1 MELFTV
7 TITTTSDE
15 AWSKFHSQMEQEFAD
30 LHMQPE
36 GVTFT
41 ESRNSHEYQI
51 ICHGILP
58 GFKLTQHAPKV
69 YSKAANVLAEY
80 ILEIKERAV
89 LRRIIR
95 KEFHYKRSE
104 DLDKIETYCMEL
116 LQETN
121 EEFRT
126 PDDRERRKRLLVQEI
141 TQYFE
146 ENTALHVEGF
156 IRFRLDAYTKELRD
170 IVEYAV
176 DEYILDQQ
184 YHEFIALLKYFVF
197 VQETKIPVAHV
208 MHRGD
213 HQFVLL
219 NDQMRPIETKQMTSV
234 VVEMPDHDI
243 EVEDMIVSTLITVSP
258 QKIYIHTREPEL
270 QVIKTIQQ
278 IFESRAQLCVYCP
291 VCSPY
296 LSESAQQH
304 D

>member
-1 MELFTV
+1 MT
-7 TITTTSDE
+7 
-15 AWSKFHSQMEQEFAD
+15 
-30 LHMQPE
+30 
-36 GVTFT
+36 
-41 ESRNSHEYQI
+41 
-51 ICHGILP
+51 CHGILP
-58 GFKLTQHAPKV
+58 GFKLTEHARRV
-69 YSKAANVLAEY
+69 YSKAASVLAEY
-80 ILEIKERAV
+80 ILEVKERAV

-116 LQETN
+116 LQETS

-141 TQYFE
+141 AQYFE

-219 NDQMRPIETKQMTSV
+219 NEQMRPIETKQMSSV

-258 QKIYIHTREPEL
+258 QKIFIHTREPEL

>member
-7 TITTTSDE
+7 TITTTSEE
-15 AWSKFHSQMEQEFAD
+15 ALSKLLSHMEQEFAD
-30 LHMQPE
+30 LHKQPDGIYFE
-36 GVTFT
+36 
-41 ESRNSHEYQI
+41 ESRIKSEHSISCYGN
-51 ICHGILP
+51 LP
-58 GFKLTQHAPKV
+58 GFKLSEKAPIV
-69 YSKAANVLAEY
+69 YMKAANALADY
-80 ILEIKERAV
+80 ILEVRERAI

-95 KEFHYKRSE
+95 KDFHYKHTD
-104 DLDKIETYCMEL
+104 DLDKIEKYCVQLLEETHEEL
-116 LQETN
+116 
-121 EEFRT
+121 RT
-126 PDDRERRKRLLVQEI
+126 LDDRQRRKKLLVQSI
-141 TQYFE
+141 SQYFE
-146 ENTALHVEGF
+146 EQTDLHIDGY
-156 IRFRLDAYTKELRD
+156 IRFRLDSYLKELHE
-170 IVEYAV
+170 IVEYSV

-219 NDQMRPIETKQMTSV
+219 NEQMRPIETKQMTSV

-258 QKIYIHTREPEL
+258 QKIFIHTRQPDL

-278 IFESRAQLCVYCP
+278 IFDTRAQLCVYCP
-291 VCSPY
+291 VCTPY
-296 LSESAQQH
+296 LSESAQQL

>member
-15 AWSKFHSQMEQEFAD
+15 AWSKFHSQMEHEFAD

-41 ESRNSHEYQI
+41 GSRNSHEYQMT
-51 ICHGILP
+51 CHGILP
-58 GFKLTQHAPKV
+58 GFKLTEHARRV
-69 YSKAANVLAEY
+69 YSKAASVLAEY
-80 ILEIKERAV
+80 ILEVKERAV

-116 LQETN
+116 LQETS

-141 TQYFE
+141 AQYFE

-219 NDQMRPIETKQMTSV
+219 NEQMRPIETKQMSSV

-258 QKIYIHTREPEL
+258 QKIFIHTREPEL